1 MQHTGRR
8 KRINMRLRT
17 VLLSTA
23 LGSAVA
29 VPYYLGGPSETA
41 SSLSSLWGSA
51 SPPTAAGDG
60 GSFQGGSE
68 LALGGAGIPSSLE
81 GDPTSRPAAKVPLE
95 GMPVYDLADVLRMDV
110 TQSWV
115 YSRWSRKSTA
125 LADLDLHGIRV
136 PLVTGTEVDDLAG
149 SLTYYFNAA
158 GQVQRLS
165 FRGRTGDTRKLV
177 TLVVARFG
185 FRRQPPRFPS
195 EQLYQVRWN
204 GKPIS
209 ELRIRP
215 APIIWAHAPH
225 ASFEVTLELERPGSG
240 RFLQLP
246 EPPAVARANPG

>member
-1 MQHTGRR
+1 
-8 KRINMRLRT
+8 MRLRT
-17 VLLSTA
+17 LLLTTA

-29 VPYYLGGPSETA
+29 VPYYLAGPSEAT
-41 SSLSSLWGSA
+41 SSLGNPWGSG
-51 SPPTAAGDG
+51 SPAAGSAGED
-60 GSFQGGSE
+60 FAAGSE
-68 LALGGAGIPSSLE
+68 LALDAAASPPAMDGSPASRGA
-81 GDPTSRPAAKVPLE
+81 AQVPLE
-95 GMPVYDLADVLRMDV
+95 GMPVYDLAEVLRMDV

-185 FRRQPPRFPS
+185 FRRQPPDFPN
-195 EQLYQVRWN
+195 EQLYQVKWN

-240 RFLQLP
+240 RFLPSP
-246 EPPAVARANPG
+246 EPPTISRAAPDNTAYQ